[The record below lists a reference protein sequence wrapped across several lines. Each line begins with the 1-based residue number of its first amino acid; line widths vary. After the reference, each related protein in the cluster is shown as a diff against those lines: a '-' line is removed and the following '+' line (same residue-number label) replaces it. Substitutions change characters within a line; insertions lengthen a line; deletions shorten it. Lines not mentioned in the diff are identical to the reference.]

1 MSELIKVTDSNVDE
15 ILKSEITVLQFS
27 ADWCGPCRM
36 LSPIIE
42 GLSEVNTDVTIGKL
56 NVDNNGDTAKKY
68 GIRSIPTVLFLKNG
82 EVIDK
87 MVGIS
92 TKEVFQEKI
101 NSLK

>member
-1 MSELIKVTDSNVDE
+1 MAL
-15 ILKSEITVLQFS
+15 EITDGNITEVLGRNELVVLQFS